1 MKGVREEK
9 IRVFRDHDAAI
20 VKRDPIDILVAGC
33 VSCGK
38 IQRMYRFM
46 TMPCQYP
53 AQPSR
58 EMGIHDKSHASVR

>member
-9 IRVFRDHDAAI
+9 IRVFRDHHAAI

-46 TMPCQYP
+46 TMP